1 MANIK
6 IPKGWEIPENRAT
19 SESDYINR
27 RKFIKDLGIVGAGT
41 LSLFGTNAC
50 AQDDRVAKQL
60 EPYQTQKLEFKKNPD
75 FTVKRKQTEEI
86 VAATYNNFYEFTS
99 SKSTVWRRVERF
111 KTRPW
116 EIEISGLVEKPMTL
130 DVDDLIK
137 MMPLEERI
145 YRFRCVE
152 TWAMVVPWI
161 GFPVKALLDRFEPT
175 GAAKF
180 VEFTTLHRPSEM
192 RGQRSFFSGID
203 WPYVE
208 GLRLDE
214 AYHPLAI
221 FAVGMYGKV
230 LPNQNGAPLR
240 LVVPWKYGFKSIKSI
255 MRVRLTGRRP
265 ATTWNALQPREY
277 GFYANVNP
285 TVDHPRW
292 SQASERRL
300 PSTLFSP
307 NRMETRMFNGY
318 EEVAPLYA
326 GMDLRRNY

>member
-161 GFPVKALLDRFEPT
+161 GFPMKALLEKVQPT
-175 GAAKF
+175 SDAKY
-180 VEFTTLHRPSEM
+180 VQMTT
-192 RGQRSFFSGID
+192 FFD
-203 WPYVE
+203 PKVALQQHDPNLPWPYLE
-208 GLRLDE
+208 GLTLAE
-214 AYHPLAI
+214 AMNDMTLLV
-221 FAVGMYGKV
+221 VGIYGHI
-230 LPNQNGAPLR
+230 LPPQHGAPVR
-240 LVVPWKYGFKSIKSI
+240 LIVPWKYGFKSIKSI
-255 MRVRLTGRRP
+255 VSIELTKKKPRNF
-265 ATTWNALQPREY
+265 WNVILPREY
-277 GFYANVNP
+277 GFEANVNP
-285 TVDHPRW
+285 NVHHPRW
-292 SQASERRL
+292 SQASEWMIG
-300 PSTLFSP
+300 T
-307 NRMETRMFNGY
+307 MERHPTTIYNGY
-318 EEVAPLYA
+318 GDAVAHLYK
-326 GMDLRRNY
+326 

>member
-1 MANIK
+1 MANIR
-6 IPKGWEIPENRAT
+6 ISKGWEIPENRAT

-41 LSLFGTNAC
+41 LSLFGTSAC

-60 EPYQTQKLEFKKNPD
+60 EPYQTQKLEHKKNPD

-161 GFPVKALLDRFEPT
+161 GFPMKALLEKVQPKDDAKYVQMTTFFDPDAAVQQNDPT
-175 GAAKF
+175 
-180 VEFTTLHRPSEM
+180 LP
-192 RGQRSFFSGID
+192 
-203 WPYVE
+203 WPYLE
-208 GLRLDE
+208 GLTLAE
-214 AYHPLAI
+214 AMNDLTLLV
-221 FAVGMYGKV
+221 VGIYGHI
-230 LPNQNGAPLR
+230 LPPQHGAPIR
-240 LVVPWKYGFKSIKSI
+240 LIVPWKYGFKSIKSI
-255 MRVRLTGRRP
+255 VSIELTKKKPRNF
-265 ATTWNALQPREY
+265 WNVILPREY
-277 GFYANVNP
+277 GFEANVNP
-285 TVDHPRW
+285 NVPHPRW
-292 SQASERRL
+292 SQASEWMIGSMDRH
-300 PSTLFSP
+300 PTLIY
-307 NRMETRMFNGY
+307 NGY
-318 EEVAPLYA
+318 GDAVAHLY
-326 GMDLRRNY
+326 R

>member
-1 MANIK
+1 MANIR

-41 LSLFGTNAC
+41 LSLFGTSAC

-60 EPYQTQKLEFKKNPD
+60 EPYQTQKLEFNKNPD

-99 SKSTVWRRVERF
+99 SKSTVWRRGERF

-152 TWAMVVPWI
+152 TWAMVVPWV
-161 GFPVKALLDRFEPT
+161 GFPMKALLEKVQPKDDAKYVQMTTFFDPNVASQQNEPN
-175 GAAKF
+175 
-180 VEFTTLHRPSEM
+180 LP
-192 RGQRSFFSGID
+192 
-203 WPYVE
+203 WPYLE
-208 GLRLDE
+208 GLTLAE
-214 AYHPLAI
+214 AMNDLTLLV
-221 FAVGMYGKV
+221 VGIYGHI
-230 LPNQNGAPLR
+230 LPPQHGAPIR
-240 LVVPWKYGFKSIKSI
+240 LIVPWKYGFKSIKSI
-255 MRVRLTGRRP
+255 VSIELTKKKPRNF
-265 ATTWNALQPREY
+265 WNVILPREY
-277 GFYANVNP
+277 GFEANVNP
-285 TVDHPRW
+285 NVPHPRW
-292 SQASERRL
+292 SQASEWMIG
-300 PSTLFSP
+300 S
-307 NRMETRMFNGY
+307 MERHPTIIYNGY
-318 EEVAPLYA
+318 GDAVAHLY
-326 GMDLRRNY
+326 N

>member
-19 SESDYINR
+19 AESDYINR

-41 LSLFGTNAC
+41 LSLFGTSAC

-60 EPYQTQKLEFKKNPD
+60 EPYQTQKLDFKKNPD

-99 SKSTVWRRVERF
+99 SKTTVWRRVERF

-161 GFPVKALLDRFEPT
+161 GFPMKALLEKVQPKDD
-175 GAAKF
+175 AKY
-180 VEFTTLHRPSEM
+180 VQMTT
-192 RGQRSFFSGID
+192 FFD
-203 WPYVE
+203 PKVALQQNDPNLPWPYLE
-208 GLRLDE
+208 GLTLAEAMNDLTLLVVGIYGHILPPQHGSPIRL
-214 AYHPLAI
+214 I
-221 FAVGMYGKV
+221 
-230 LPNQNGAPLR
+230 
-240 LVVPWKYGFKSIKSI
+240 VPWKYGFKSIKSI
-255 MRVRLTGRRP
+255 VSIELTKKKPRNF
-265 ATTWNALQPREY
+265 WNVILPREY
-277 GFYANVNP
+277 GFEANVNP
-285 TVDHPRW
+285 NVPHPRW
-292 SQASERRL
+292 SQASEWMIGSMERH
-300 PSTLFSP
+300 PTLIY
-307 NRMETRMFNGY
+307 NGY
-318 EEVAPLYA
+318 GDAVAHLYK
-326 GMDLRRNY
+326 